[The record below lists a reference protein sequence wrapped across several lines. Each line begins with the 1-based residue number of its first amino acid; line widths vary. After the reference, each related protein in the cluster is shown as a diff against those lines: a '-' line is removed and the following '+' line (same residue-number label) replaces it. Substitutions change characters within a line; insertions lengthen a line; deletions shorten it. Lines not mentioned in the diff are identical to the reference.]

1 MTTLEEII
9 KIAEETLLSF
19 PEGLK
24 KEIIKTIEVAY
35 KSGKQENA
43 DISYNAGFAEG
54 VKRAG
59 QVQDFTLGK
68 IFGEAKG

>member
-1 MTTLEEII
+1 MTLEEII
-9 KIAEETLLSF
+9 ESTEKLLTSF
-19 PEGLK
+19 PEEAK
-24 KEIIKTIEVAY
+24 KSLIQILRTT
-35 KSGKQENA
+35 
-43 DISYNAGFAEG
+43 YNAGFNEG